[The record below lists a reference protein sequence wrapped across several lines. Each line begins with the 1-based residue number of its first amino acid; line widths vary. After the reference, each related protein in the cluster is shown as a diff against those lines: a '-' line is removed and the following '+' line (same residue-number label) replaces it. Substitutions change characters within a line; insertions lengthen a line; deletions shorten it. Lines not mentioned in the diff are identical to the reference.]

1 MTRPPR
7 DPRESVFS
15 WDVRMFILFALAIE
29 IPFFFYIFYAGLS
42 DITWARTEIF
52 FLFIVIELIIALNF
66 RSMRYSVFKV
76 PPHKWLV
83 LALIWEVVMVIVL
96 IQFSS
101 VRDAFGI
108 NIPSF
113 SDLGIIFGFGV
124 FVFIAMEVLKAIV
137 RRKMAVP
144 RRAIMLSPEPSV

>member
-1 MTRPPR
+1 
-7 DPRESVFS
+7 
-15 WDVRMFILFALAIE
+15 VRMFILFALAIE
-29 IPFFFYIFYAGLS
+29 IPFFYYLFYSGLS
-42 DITWARTEIF
+42 DIKWARTEIF

-66 RSMRYSVFKV
+66 RSMRFSVFKV

-83 LALIWEVVMVIVL
+83 LALIWEIVMVIVL
-96 IQFSS
+96 IQFAS

-108 NIPSF
+108 DIPSF
-113 SDLGIIFGFGV
+113 SDLGIIFGFGI

-137 RRKMAVP
+137 RRKMTVP